1 MNKVKNNKIM
11 VIWLRGAIAHG
22 SLHIPLSIVQ
32 KKFDSKF
39 NYLIS
44 FMIQG

>member
-11 VIWLRGAIAHG
+11 VLWLRGAIAHG
-22 SLHIPLSIVQ
+22 SLHLPLSIVQ
-32 KKFDSKF
+32 KYFDGKF

-44 FMIQG
+44 CLIQC